1 MTAVCFPGSVVYA
14 LSLCRCLA
22 IDGWWSAQNGRVL
35 AGADK
40 SGDSPMA
47 LTVLTSL
54 VDAYVKSVD
63 AKEAARAMAALD
75 AEFNL
80 VEVVVSSLEV
90 RALFAVRM
98 FSDRHATHSMSC
110 S

>member
-1 MTAVCFPGSVVYA
+1 MQ
-14 LSLCRCLA
+14 
-22 IDGWWSAQNGRVL
+22 I
-35 AGADK
+35 K

-75 AEFNL
+75 AEFDL
-80 VEVVVSSLEV
+80 VEVVVSSLEARIMLSPPPV
-90 RALFAVRM
+90 
-98 FSDRHATHSMSC
+98 
-110 S
+110 